1 MDRKA
6 LTVTEIA
13 VKGEDGHV
21 VLDRGEIRTLLK
33 EGNVA
38 GMFKY
43 ALQERSLS
51 DSMGDPERI
60 FNVGEQGG
68 VLLDSRPK
76 ASSVIS
82 SSLPDRDRDIMVQS
96 GMVITDNYTK
106 NPAVFAQHSHAI
118 PVGFT
123 EQLKQYKDAT
133 WAQWQWA
140 TESEHTDGKK
150 YQELWDAH
158 IINCTSIGFLFE
170 DFDPVDSD
178 DFWGGWKF
186 KVWELMEHSPVG
198 LPSNREAMRTDGLKS
213 MFREYAEK
221 VFEGPSPVL
230 RKLFEEFEHKGTPLT
245 VPVNITLTNE
255 KDLRTAI
262 RKGVYDALKEGGAAE
277 VEMTCS
283 PKVDTGHE
291 VKTFEDIRLA
301 AAAGVL
307 PVDKAFEMT
316 GELVDGYKAAI
327 AEKDAALATADGR
340 IQGLQNEL
348 IQLSAGVVDKL
359 G

>member
-1 MDRKA
+1 
-6 LTVTEIA
+6 
-13 VKGEDGHV
+13 
-21 VLDRGEIRTLLK
+21 
-33 EGNVA
+33 
-38 GMFKY
+38 
-43 ALQERSLS
+43 
-51 DSMGDPERI
+51 
-60 FNVGEQGG
+60 
-68 VLLDSRPK
+68 
-76 ASSVIS
+76 
-82 SSLPDRDRDIMVQS
+82 
-96 GMVITDNYTK
+96 
-106 NPAVFAQHSHAI
+106 VFAQHSHAI

-158 IINCTSIGFLFE
+158 IINCTSIGFLFD
-170 DFDPVDSD
+170 DFEPVESD

-198 LPSNREAMRTDGLKS
+198 LPSNRESMRTDGLKS

-221 VFEGPSPVL
+221 IFEGPSPVL
-230 RKLFEEFEHKGTPLT
+230 RKLFEEFEHKGAPLS

-262 RKGVYDALKEGGAAE
+262 RNGVSDALKDGGEAA

-283 PKVDTGHE
+283 SKVETCSEGHE
-291 VKTFEDIRLA
+291 LKTFEEIRLA
-301 AAAGVL
+301 AAASGI
-307 PVDKAFEMT
+307 PVDKAFELI
-316 GELVDGYKAAI
+316 GDLIDGYRNALS
-327 AEKDAALATADGR
+327 EKESELATAKGR
-340 IQGLQNEL
+340 LQDLQNEL
-348 IQLSAGVVDKL
+348 TSVSAEVVDVL